1 MMENVLTTDNKN
13 LSGEN
18 YDTILK
24 IKTEY
29 GKPDLDEISYG
40 LSAEDGKNLF
50 LYLKNLNLIRDPELL
65 ILPPNNHYYFDEIEL
80 QSVRTIV
87 NLKNLNLVRDLD
99 AFLYT
104 LMRLLPPGANF
115 VGHFSYNKFTF
126 TPDGIFTGLSTRIN
140 NLLDSRTNHNLDE
153 KELSQRLKKFGFR
166 VVDMTEMNGLIFFC
180 SQNIRQAAELRA

>member
-1 MMENVLTTDNKN
+1 MEKTLITDERNIRSEK
-13 LSGEN
+13 
-18 YDTILK
+18 YDTLPSLK
-24 IKTEY
+24 TKY
-29 GKPDLDEISYG
+29 GKPDLNEISYG

-50 LYLKNLNLIRDPELL
+50 FYLKNLNLIRDQELL

-87 NLKNLNLVRDLD
+87 NLKNLNLIKDLD
-99 AFLYT
+99 TFLYT

-115 VGHFSYNKFTF
+115 VGYFVYNKFTF

-153 KELSQRLKKFGFR
+153 KELSRRLKKFGFR
-166 VVDMTEMNGLIFFC
+166 VEDMTEMNGLIFFC
-180 SQNIRQAAELRA
+180 SQNINQAAKLRA